1 MRTSMSFITAL
12 SVAASAL
19 APALVSTLAGC
30 VVHEAAPDAP
40 DTGTLTLPLTQTGP
54 HGEQFRLTH
63 ATFDLAG
70 GSGFAQTVTSGVES
84 EIVLPVPPGPTTI
97 QLRDGWSLEQLA
109 SGAFVPVDALL
120 GSANPAFVR
129 MLASQP
135 AVAEFDFLVRS
146 VDGTLTIRLG
156 VVNTPRELAGPM
168 FIDQATGG
176 LAAYA
181 GKRLDFAIFFD
192 LAALDRA
199 TLVDGSKQLTYT
211 AGPAALELYNDA
223 LGTLAPLLE
232 TDQTGGFLQYTV
244 TARPGGTIEL
254 AGSMLG
260 QTSVLSFGPHAID
273 TVVPPLDVDGFPADA
288 FFLDFSLPFTLDAT
302 ATDGAGGTLSGVIR
316 PRHLLPAP
324 WSGPSE
330 ARRGAPEARLGG
342 TAQRGTDRR

>member
-1 MRTSMSFITAL
+1 MSFITAL
-12 SVAASAL
+12 SLAAA
-19 APALVSTLAGC
+19 ALAGC
-30 VVHEAAPDAP
+30 VVHEAAPDTP

-54 HGEQFRLTH
+54 HGEQFRLTS
-63 ATFDLAG
+63 ATFDIAG
-70 GSGFAQTVTSGVES
+70 GSGFAQTVTSGLES

-97 QLRDGWSLEQLA
+97 QLHDGWSLQQLAA

-129 MLASQP
+129 MLASKP

-168 FIDQATGG
+168 FVRQADGG

-181 GKRLDFAIFFD
+181 GKNMDFAIFFD
-192 LAALDRA
+192 LAGLDRA
-199 TLVDGSKQLTYT
+199 TLPDGSKQLTYT

-223 LGTLAPLLE
+223 LGTLAPLLK
-232 TDQTGGFLQYTV
+232 TDQTGGSLQYTL
-244 TARPGGTIEL
+244 TARPDGTVEL
-254 AGSMLG
+254 AGSMSG

-273 TVVPPLDVDGFPADA
+273 LAVPPLDADGFPADA

-302 ATDGAGGTLSGVIR
+302 ATDGAVGTLSGVIR
-316 PRHLLPAP
+316 PRHLLPSP
-324 WSGPSE
+324 
-330 ARRGAPEARLGG
+330 
-342 TAQRGTDRR
+342 